1 MAFYKKKIA
10 NITSIVLNPYF
21 VCLSILIIISVES
34 TTNIGASIK
43 WSLVLIALTIL
54 PVFIFTLYLV
64 RNSRL
69 DDISASVRR
78 QRTRIY
84 ALAGISAGVSCI
96 ILFTLKAPLMLL
108 SLSVAGF
115 AGTVVF
121 MCINL
126 WRKISLHTAC
136 IAALVTIL
144 FILYGSISAA
154 SIILIPLVAWSRIE
168 LGHHSLMQ
176 IIMGALLGTSILLA
190 VFYSFGLV

>member
-43 WSLVLIALTIL
+43 WSLVLIALTVL
-54 PVFIFTLYLV
+54 PVFIFTVYLV

-126 WRKISLHTAC
+126 WWKISLHTAF
-136 IAALVTIL
+136 IAALVAIL

-176 IIMGALLGTSILLA
+176 IAMGALLGTSILLA
-190 VFYSFGLV
+190 VFYPFGLV